1 MRKYR
6 KSNKL
11 SLRKVLRRKLKKK
24 NLKKSEEKFFDEGL
38 YVCKICS

>member
-24 NLKKSEEKFFDEGL
+24 NSKKNEEKFFDEGL